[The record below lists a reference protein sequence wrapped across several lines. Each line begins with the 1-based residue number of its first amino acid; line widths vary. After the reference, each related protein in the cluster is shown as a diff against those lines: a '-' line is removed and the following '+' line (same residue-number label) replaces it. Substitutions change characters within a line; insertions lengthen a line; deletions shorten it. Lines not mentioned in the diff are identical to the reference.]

1 VFPVAWTGLD
11 VLSLLVLLVL
21 AVFVRL
27 ARHPSTA
34 PAAPA
39 FPEHLADLD
48 RRDLGAGAMLPL
60 VTVLAEPE
68 RSEGLVAD
76 LPALLADLA
85 PATERRSTDPAAL
98 AVLPWLA
105 DESVY
110 GEEVQPPPVALEVM
124 TAARLLLIL
133 LMLLAL
139 LYRLA
144 QG

>member
-11 VLSLLVLLVL
+11 FLSVLVLLVL
-21 AVFVRL
+21 AAFVRL
-27 ARHPSTA
+27 ARHAAIT
-34 PAAPA
+34 PATTA
-39 FPEHLADLD
+39 FPEPLADLD

-60 VTVLAEPE
+60 VTALAAPD
-68 RSEGLVAD
+68 RAEGLVAD

-110 GEEVQPPPVALEVM
+110 GEEAQPPPVALEVM
-124 TAARLLLIL
+124 TAARLFLIL